1 MKHLDQRIYAGTA
14 LIAALAGAAVLY
26 ATHPVDLGVIESAN
40 AGPRNAPLMTWKGVP
55 NVVMHDTLSAAR
67 GATTGK

>member
-14 LIAALAGAAVLY
+14 LVAAIAATALLY

-40 AGPRNAPLMTWKGVP
+40 ATIRNAASVVTWKGVR
-55 NVVMHDTLSAAR
+55 NVVMHDATR
-67 GATTGK
+67 GDPQAK